1 LIDFGE
7 MDDVWTMQDPQRQT
21 HHLQILTP
29 RRRTDITRLRA
40 DIIDNRLLK
49 PGDKEM
55 RSLFNNLLLD
65 SRQTVKNDGSCP
77 ALDIVN
83 RPRKFRQPRPHQ
95 GRERE
100 KEEQSGG
107 EYAWPTAR
115 AIAAGMARREPS
127 PRIRS
132 ITVEE
137 EVVELWWCACEVF
150 WPLVGFG
157 IFFFR
162 RGWTD

>member
-1 LIDFGE
+1 
-7 MDDVWTMQDPQRQT
+7 MDDVWTMQDPQGQT

-83 RPRKFRQPRPHQ
+83 RPRKGPSVLVPQ
-95 GRERE
+95 GHSNGRGE
-100 KEEQSGG
+100 GG
-107 EYAWPTAR
+107 AEWGGVRLADGEGNCGGDGEA
-115 AIAAGMARREPS
+115 
-127 PRIRS
+127 
-132 ITVEE
+132 
-137 EVVELWWCACEVF
+137 
-150 WPLVGFG
+150 
-157 IFFFR
+157 
-162 RGWTD
+162 